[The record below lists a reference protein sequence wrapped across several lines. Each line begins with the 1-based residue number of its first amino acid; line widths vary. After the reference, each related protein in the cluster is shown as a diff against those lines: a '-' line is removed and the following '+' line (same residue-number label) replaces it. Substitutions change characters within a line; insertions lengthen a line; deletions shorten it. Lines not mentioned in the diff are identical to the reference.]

1 VEDWIVKTD
10 ILKHQ
15 LVPEHVILSEEEAKK
30 VLEDMK
36 VHAEQLPRIR
46 SDDPVVKA
54 IGAKEGDILKIVRES
69 PTAGKF
75 VTYRIVQD

>member
-1 VEDWIVKTD
+1 MKKD

-30 VLEDMK
+30 VLEEMK
-36 VHAEQLPRIR
+36 IHAEQLPRIR
-46 SDDPVVKA
+46 TDDPVVKA
-54 IGAKEGDILKIVRES
+54 IGAKEGDILKIIRES
-69 PTAGKF
+69 PTAGRF

>member
-1 VEDWIVKTD
+1 MKKD

-15 LVPEHVILSEEEAKK
+15 LVPEHVILSEEEAEK
-30 VLEDMK
+30 VLEEMK
-36 VHAEQLPRIR
+36 IHAEQLPRIR
-46 SDDPVVKA
+46 TDDSVVKA
-54 IGAKEGDILKIVRES
+54 IGAKEGDILKIIRES

>member
-1 VEDWIVKTD
+1 VKTD

-54 IGAKEGDILKIVRES
+54 IGAREGDILKIVRES

>member
-1 VEDWIVKTD
+1 VKTD

>member
-1 VEDWIVKTD
+1 VRKD

-15 LVPEHVILSEEEAKK
+15 LVPEHVILSEEEAEK
-30 VLEDMK
+30 VLEEMK
-36 VHAEQLPRIR
+36 IHAEQLPRIR
-46 SDDPVVKA
+46 TDDPVVKA
-54 IGAKEGDILKIVRES
+54 IGAKEGDILKIIRES

>member
-1 VEDWIVKTD
+1 MKKD

-30 VLEDMK
+30 VLEEMK
-36 VHAEQLPRIR
+36 IHAEQLPRIR
-46 SDDPVVKA
+46 TDDPVVKA
-54 IGAKEGDILKIVRES
+54 IGAKEGDILKIIRES

>member
-1 VEDWIVKTD
+1 MKTD

>member
-1 VEDWIVKTD
+1 VKKD

-30 VLEDMK
+30 VLEEMK
-36 VHAEQLPRIR
+36 IHAEQLPRIR
-46 SDDPVVKA
+46 TDDPVVKA
-54 IGAKEGDILKIVRES
+54 IGAKEGDILKIIRES
-69 PTAGKF
+69 PTAGRF

>member
-1 VEDWIVKTD
+1 MVKTD

>member
-1 VEDWIVKTD
+1 MKTD

-54 IGAKEGDILKIVRES
+54 IGAREGDILKIVRES

>member
-1 VEDWIVKTD
+1 VKRD

-15 LVPEHVILSEEEAKK
+15 LVPEHVVLSEEEAEK

-36 VHAEQLPRIR
+36 VHAQQLPRIR

-54 IGAKEGDILKIVRES
+54 IGAKEGDILKIIRES

>member
-1 VEDWIVKTD
+1 VKKD

-15 LVPEHVILSEEEAKK
+15 LVPEHVILSEEEAEK
-30 VLEDMK
+30 VLEEMK
-36 VHAEQLPRIR
+36 IHAEQLPRIR
-46 SDDPVVKA
+46 TDDPVVKA
-54 IGAKEGDILKIVRES
+54 IGAKEGDILKIIRES

>member
-1 VEDWIVKTD
+1 MRKD

-15 LVPEHVILSEEEAKK
+15 LVPEHVILSEEEAEK
-30 VLEDMK
+30 VLEEMK
-36 VHAEQLPRIR
+36 IHAEQLPRIR
-46 SDDPVVKA
+46 TDDPVVKA
-54 IGAKEGDILKIVRES
+54 IGAKEGDILKIIRES

>member
-1 VEDWIVKTD
+1 MKKD

-15 LVPEHVILSEEEAKK
+15 LVPEHVILSEEEAEKI
-30 VLEDMK
+30 LEEMK
-36 VHAEQLPRIR
+36 IHAEQLPRIR
-46 SDDPVVKA
+46 TDDPVVKA
-54 IGAKEGDILKIVRES
+54 IGAKEGDILKIIRES

>member
-1 VEDWIVKTD
+1 MVKKD

-15 LVPEHVILSEEEAKK
+15 LVPEHVILSEEEAEK
-30 VLEDMK
+30 VLEEMK
-36 VHAEQLPRIR
+36 IHAEQLPRIR
-46 SDDPVVKA
+46 TDDPVVKA
-54 IGAKEGDILKIVRES
+54 IGAKEGDILKIIRES

>member
-1 VEDWIVKTD
+1 MKKD

-15 LVPEHVILSEEEAKK
+15 LVPEHVILSEEEAEK
-30 VLEDMK
+30 VLKEMK
-36 VHAEQLPRIR
+36 IHAEQLPSIR
-46 SDDPVVKA
+46 TDDPVVKA
-54 IGAKEGDILKIVRES
+54 IGAKEGDILKIIRES

>member
-1 VEDWIVKTD
+1 MKRD

-15 LVPEHVILSEEEAKK
+15 LVPEHVVLSEEEAEK

-36 VHAEQLPRIR
+36 VHAQQLPRIR

-54 IGAKEGDILKIVRES
+54 IGAKEGDILKIIRES

>member
-1 VEDWIVKTD
+1 MKKD

-15 LVPEHVILSEEEAKK
+15 LVPEHVILSEEEAEK
-30 VLEDMK
+30 VLEEMK
-36 VHAEQLPRIR
+36 IHAEQLPRIR
-46 SDDPVVKA
+46 TDDPVVKA
-54 IGAKEGDILKIVRES
+54 IGAKEGDILKIIRES